1 MEQQRHPDQRYKPQY
16 DFTLVELPTLIEEL
30 QRAGHD
36 DTAEPVDQFHAWIAY
51 NLAWRIRE
59 FQDSVKIITNLLE
72 SIVSRLGTIETKLD
86 AKL

>member
-1 MEQQRHPDQRYKPQY
+1 MEQQHPDQRYRPQY
-16 DFTLVELPTLIEEL
+16 GFTLVELPKLIEEL
-30 QRAGHD
+30 QRAGLD
-36 DTAEPVDQFHAWIAY
+36 DTTEPVDQFHAWIAY

-72 SIVSRLGTIETKLD
+72 SVVSRLGTIETKLD